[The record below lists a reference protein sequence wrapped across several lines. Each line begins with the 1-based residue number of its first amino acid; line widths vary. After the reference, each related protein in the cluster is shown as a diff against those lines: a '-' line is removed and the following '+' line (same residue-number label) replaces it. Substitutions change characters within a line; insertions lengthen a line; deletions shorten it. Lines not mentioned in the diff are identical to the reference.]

1 MELKAI
7 SDVLS
12 LKSKIQ
18 NFLERFL
25 KAFVSDL

>member
-18 NFLERFL
+18 KLLERFL
-25 KAFVSDL
+25 KTFATDL